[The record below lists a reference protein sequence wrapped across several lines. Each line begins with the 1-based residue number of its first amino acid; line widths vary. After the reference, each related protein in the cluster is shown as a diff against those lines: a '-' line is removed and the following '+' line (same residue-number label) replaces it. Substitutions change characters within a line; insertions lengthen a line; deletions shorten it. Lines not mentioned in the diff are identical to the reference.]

1 MCWLLYRPFAR
12 HGTGRRPKYSAGNP
26 IWRVKRHKIAS
37 SLGNGRYLFQIID
50 EIDWIMAET
59 KPVSLTL
66 DLLHRRLLRDGAPV
80 PLGDRAF
87 DLLAVLAEAAGEA
100 VTAESLMA
108 RVWPG
113 INVSPGNL
121 RVQVRALRRALG
133 DGAVEN
139 VPGVGYRLHLSLTGQ
154 ETGLAAT
161 AVDTLLGREE
171 ELDRLRVMLSRS
183 RLVTIVGPGGVGKT
197 SLALAGAARM
207 QAMRGVHVE
216 LAPLTQ
222 GGDLLPVVTAAS
234 MSLRLVGPDVK
245 GAVLRALA
253 ERPTLLLLDNAEHL
267 LDEVAGFAEELLGQ
281 CPELRI
287 LLTSREPLG
296 LAGEQLLHLCPLE
309 CPPPGEE
316 GADAIR
322 TYPAVRL
329 VLREH
334 ASAGWPAPTDDQMP
348 ALARLCRHLDGLPL
362 ALLLLA
368 AWMRDCPVTEV
379 ERVLSGRFQDLPLPA
394 EAGSRH
400 GNLHHMLRWSVEAL
414 TPDERLLL
422 GRLAVFV
429 GTWPVEAAVAVCSG
443 SPLNAAAVPGL
454 VAGLVAR
461 SLVAGPIQ
469 TRQKGLRLLE
479 TIRHHVIAR
488 DPELV
493 EREGLRLRL
502 CQWLSGHQRRHMHL
516 RGQSGFHVPGM
527 LADVADI
534 RAMMTWALG
543 GGDVVAGQ
551 ILALDS
557 YRHWNQAGPFMEI
570 ADFLMRAWAL
580 CGPQTPPVIRALL
593 GLLLHGEGLSVR
605 LPLHADRGRYASE
618 ELEAAVATMRGAD
631 VPPVWAID
639 GLMSAGFIR
648 RYVGDQRAC
657 LALWEEAV
665 AIADRHEVPAD
676 MVRHRSLL
684 GWLRAELGEME
695 QARVEFARALVAAER
710 HGVPRN
716 LTLMRLAD
724 AEFNDGQI
732 DRAIEVTREALSSGE
747 SMTPPLHQTLLA
759 NLASYLL
766 LQGRLTEAVEQALP
780 ALNIMMRY
788 DYSYAQPWA
797 LERGAL
803 IAVSLGRQELALSLA
818 GLARRLLDAGNMR
831 RAAAEREVHARIS
844 NGLASV
850 NTPEKVLD
858 LADALR
864 HLRGFYEEVLAAEA
878 TRR

>member
-1 MCWLLYRPFAR
+1 
-12 HGTGRRPKYSAGNP
+12 
-26 IWRVKRHKIAS
+26 
-37 SLGNGRYLFQIID
+37 
-50 EIDWIMAET
+50 MAET

-66 DLLHRRLLRDGAPV
+66 DLLHRRLLRDGVAV

-100 VTAESLMA
+100 VTTDTLTA

-113 INVSPGNL
+113 ITVSPGNL

-133 DGAVEN
+133 DAAVQN
-139 VPGVGYRLHLSLTGQ
+139 VPGVGYRLLTSLTGGGAGV
-154 ETGLAAT
+154 TGP
-161 AVDTLLGREE
+161 AVDTLLGREG
-171 ELDRLRVMLSRS
+171 ELDRLLAMLSRS
-183 RLVTIVGPGGVGKT
+183 RLITIVGPGGVGKT

-216 LAPLTQ
+216 LAPVTQ
-222 GGDLLPVVTAAS
+222 SGLLPVVTAAS
-234 MSLRLVGPDVK
+234 MALRLVGPDMK

-309 CPPPGEE
+309 CPPLGEE

-334 ASAGWPAPTDDQMP
+334 AGAGWPALADDQMP

-368 AWMRDCPVTEV
+368 AWIRDCPVTEV

-400 GNLHHMLRWSVEAL
+400 GNLHHMLHWSVEAL
-414 TPDERLLL
+414 NPDERLLL
-422 GRLAVFV
+422 GRLAVFA
-429 GTWPVEAAVAVCSG
+429 GTWPVEAAVAVCG
-443 SPLNAAAVPGL
+443 APPLNAAAVPGL

-469 TRQKGLRLLE
+469 TRHRGLRLLE

-488 DPELV
+488 DPGLV
-493 EREGLRLRL
+493 EREGLRPRL
-502 CQWLSGHQRRHMHL
+502 CAWLSAHL
-516 RGQSGFHVPGM
+516 RHLMHVRGQNGFQAPGM
-527 LADVADI
+527 LADIADV
-534 RAMMTWALG
+534 RGMMSWALG

-557 YRHWNQAGPFMEI
+557 YRHWNQSGPFVEI

-580 CGPQTPPVIRALL
+580 CGPQTPPVITALL

-605 LPLHADRGRYASE
+605 LPMHAERGRYAQE
-618 ELEAAVATMRGAD
+618 ELENAVTAMRGAD

-648 RYVGDQRAC
+648 RYMGDQRAC

-665 AIADRHEVPAD
+665 TIADRHEVPAD

-695 QARVEFARALVAAER
+695 QARVEFARSLAAAER

-732 DRAIEVTREALSSGE
+732 DRAIGLTEQALASGE
-747 SMTPPLHQTLLA
+747 AMSPPLHQTLLA

-766 LQGRLTEAVEQALP
+766 LRGRVTEAVSQALQ
-780 ALNIMMRY
+780 ALNIMIRF
-788 DYSYAQPWA
+788 DYNHAQPWA

-803 IAVSLGRQELALSLA
+803 VAWRLGRHGLARSLA
-818 GLARRLLDAGNMR
+818 GLAQRLLDAGQIR
-831 RAAAEREVHARIS
+831 RAAAEREIHLQLS
-844 NGLASV
+844 TGLTGM
-850 NTPEKVLD
+850 NEPEQRVE
-858 LADALR
+858 LADALLI
-864 HLRGFYEEVLAAEA
+864 LRAFYEEVLAAEA

>member
-1 MCWLLYRPFAR
+1 
-12 HGTGRRPKYSAGNP
+12 
-26 IWRVKRHKIAS
+26 
-37 SLGNGRYLFQIID
+37 
-50 EIDWIMAET
+50 MAET
-59 KPVSLTL
+59 EPVSLTL

-100 VTAESLMA
+100 VTAENLTA

-139 VPGVGYRLHLSLTGQ
+139 VPGVGYRLTLPLTGQ

-161 AVDTLLGREE
+161 AIDTLLGREE

-197 SLALAGAARM
+197 SLALAGAALM

-222 GGDLLPVVTAAS
+222 GGDLLPMVTAAS
-234 MSLRLVGPDVK
+234 LSLRLVSTDVK

-309 CPPPGEE
+309 CPPQGEE

-334 ASAGWPAPTDDQMP
+334 AGAGWPALADDQMP

-368 AWMRDCPVTEV
+368 AWIRDCPVMEV

-400 GNLHHMLRWSVEAL
+400 GNLHHMLHWSVEAL

-422 GRLAVFV
+422 GRLAVFA
-429 GTWPVEAAVAVCSG
+429 GTWPVEAAVAVCGG
-443 SPLNAAAVPGL
+443 SPLEPASVPGL

-488 DPELV
+488 DPGLV

-502 CQWLSGHQRRHMHL
+502 CAWLSTHLRHLMHL
-516 RGQSGFHVPGM
+516 RGQSGFQTPGM
-527 LADVADI
+527 LADIADI
-534 RAMMTWALG
+534 RAMMNWALG
-543 GGDVVAGQ
+543 GGDVLAGQ

-557 YRHWNQAGPFMEI
+557 YRHWNQSGPFVEI
-570 ADFLMRAWAL
+570 GDFLMRAWAL

-605 LPLHADRGRYASE
+605 LPMHAERGRYAQE
-618 ELEAAVATMRGAD
+618 ELETAVAAMRGAD

-639 GLMSAGFIR
+639 GLMSGGFIR
-648 RYVGDQRAC
+648 RYIGDQRAC

-665 AIADRHEVPAD
+665 TIADRHQVPGD

-684 GWLRAELGEME
+684 GWLRSELGEME
-695 QARVEFARALVAAER
+695 QARVEFARALAAAER
-710 HGVPRN
+710 YGVPRN
-716 LTLMRLAD
+716 LPLMRLAD

-732 DRAIEVTREALSSGE
+732 DRAIAVTEQALASGE
-747 SMTPPLHQTLLA
+747 SMTPPLHQTLRA

-766 LQGRLTEAVEQALP
+766 LRGRVVEAVSQALQ
-780 ALNIMMRY
+780 ALNIMIKV
-788 DYSYAQPWA
+788 DYSHAQPWA

-803 IAVSLGRQELALSLA
+803 LALRLGRHGLAWSLA
-818 GLARRLLDAGNMR
+818 ALAQRLLDAGQIR
-831 RAAAEREVHARIS
+831 RAAAEREVHAELS
-844 NGLASV
+844 AGLTGM
-850 NTPEKVLD
+850 NEPEQPMNV
-858 LADALR
+858 AEAL
-864 HLRGFYEEVLAAEA
+864 LRLRAFYEEVLAEAA